1 MATHMSDDT
10 LPAPGAPTAVDP
22 EEFARLA
29 AEVVALVEHHRDEL
43 RAAMAELT
51 ALQRTIRAEVR
62 DAVALLQEA
71 AQAAS
76 AATGVGRP

>member
-1 MATHMSDDT
+1 MSDDT
-10 LPAPGAPTAVDP
+10 LPAPGAPATVDP

-76 AATGVGRP
+76 ATVPGPAGRP